1 MHPITYDNIVAAFL
15 IIPLG
20 VFISLAT
27 LCFEQIVRWIP
38 NQQKSQSKMRRPTK
52 RLLDLRKSPVEINA
66 TKLKVSAIEQYPT

>member
-1 MHPITYDNIVAAFL
+1 MAAFL

-27 LCFEQIVRWIP
+27 LCFEHFVRWIP

-52 RLLDLRKSPVEINA
+52 RLLDLRKSPVELNA
-66 TKLKVSAIEQYPT
+66 TILKVSAIEHYPT